1 MMKMRVRAIYRH
13 EVLKP
18 LQKLDLMEGEEVEIE
33 ISSMARKT
41 KGIIRIDHELAKEIA
56 ESNELSVL
64 NA

>member
-1 MMKMRVRAIYRH
+1 MMKMRVRAIYAH

-41 KGIIRIDHELAKEIA
+41 RGIIRIDHGLAKEIA
-56 ESNELSVL
+56 ESDELSVL